1 MSIFFVKEGMIRRAY
16 SYSSLCKSWR
26 YNERM
31 SLEKSVE
38 AVIKEAMERGEFDN
52 LKGRGQ
58 PLDLSAYF
66 ETPEDLRMAYSL
78 LKNAGMVSAEVELLQ
93 EIAALK
99 ERLATT
105 CEESQRRRIKRIVSE
120 KQLQF
125 NVMMERRKRRNKER
139 R

>member
-1 MSIFFVKEGMIRRAY
+1 
-16 SYSSLCKSWR
+16 
-26 YNERM
+26 M